1 MNWYLTK
8 MIFRIICGN
17 GNHRAQFDEQ
27 IRLIQAPT
35 PEEAYGKA
43 MAFAR
48 AEGTAAENNPAVR
61 WEFVNI
67 AELLQLN
74 GLVDGAEL
82 YSKVKEE
89 DDPSLYEQ
97 LIHRRAAMLKY
108 NLEHKMIA
116 SL

>member
-8 MIFRIICGN
+8 MIFRIVCGQ

-27 IRLIQAPT
+27 IRLIQAQT
-35 PEEAYGKA
+35 PEEAFGKA
-43 MAFAR
+43 MAFAQ
-48 AEGTAAENNPAVR
+48 AEGMAAENNAAVR

-67 AELLQLN
+67 PELLQLN

-89 DDPSLYEQ
+89 EDPSLYEQ
-97 LIHRRAAMLKY
+97 LVHRRAAMLKY